1 MEAANKALKLNC
13 ADLLCIVSTDRFV
26 VAQYLG
32 GAPQQC
38 IHIHPVFHRYH
49 LKHKQV
55 AFLRDLCQGATHFY
69 NRYPEDTSFQI
80 FLL

>member
-1 MEAANKALKLNC
+1 MEAANKALKRNC

-32 GAPQQC
+32 GR
-38 IHIHPVFHRYH
+38 HRNAFIFTPFFIEKYH

-55 AFLRDLCQGATHFY
+55 AFLRD
-69 NRYPEDTSFQI
+69 
-80 FLL
+80 